1 MADTSKDHISDTNL
15 DSVGSEGSPRGAVLG
30 IDPGIG
36 TTGYGVVDEDR
47 SGNLILVA
55 YGAIETPPGAAM
67 PSRLKQLYDAALALM
82 RQHQPESVAV
92 EQLFFGR
99 NVTTAISV
107 GQARGVVLLAAAQTG
122 LDVFEYKPAEVKQ
135 ALSGYGKAD
144 KRQMQEMVRR
154 LLNLDHIPRPD
165 DAADAIAI
173 AVCHLQSR
181 RIKRLAYE

>member
-1 MADTSKDHISDTNL
+1 M
-15 DSVGSEGSPRGAVLG
+15 AVLG

-36 TTGYGVVDEDR
+36 TTGYGLVDEDAR
-47 SGNLILVA
+47 GDMALVA
-55 YGAIETPPGAAM
+55 YGVIETTPGAPM
-67 PSRLKQLYDAALALM
+67 PKRLKRLHDEMQAIL
-82 RQHQPESVAV
+82 REHQPESLAV

-107 GQARGVVLLAAAQTG
+107 GQARGVLLLAAAQAG

-135 ALSGYGKAD
+135 ALSGYGNAD
-144 KRQMQEMVRR
+144 KRQMQEMVRL

-173 AVCHLQSR
+173 AMCHLQSR
-181 RIKRLAYE
+181 RIRSLE